1 MKKSILAVGI
11 LGVVLSGC
19 SNQSA
24 KDYYNAVSVSS
35 QSLSATQTAK
45 FEALS
50 DMAANGDPAAQS
62 AAVMALALMP
72 SPVIQPAYIESE
84 ALSYTRALAAP
95 IAGLGALWIQ
105 SDLSRDLND
114 NNNQTQQA
122 QIAASSADQQALLG
136 TLATGNAASG
146 ASLDTAIG
154 GIIDVSGMGFNAVEN
169 LQTGSN
175 SLVGDLSETLQ
186 PIITPVVEIVSV
198 EIVPIIETG
207 LIVDVGTP

>member
-1 MKKSILAVGI
+1 MKKSLLAVGI

-136 TLATGNAASG
+136 TLATGNTASG
-146 ASLDTAIG
+146 STLDTAIS
-154 GIIDVSGMGFNAVEN
+154 GIVDVATAGLGTVVTVQE
-169 LQTGSN
+169 GSN
-175 SLVGDLSETLQ
+175 ALTETLVETLQ
-186 PIITPVVEIVSV
+186 PIIVPVVEIV
-198 EIVPIIETG
+198 VP
-207 LIVDVGTP
+207 IVDVGTPE

>member
-1 MKKSILAVGI
+1 MKKSLLAVGI

-105 SDLSRDLND
+105 SDLSHDLND

-136 TLATGNAASG
+136 TLATGNTASG
-146 ASLDTAIG
+146 STLDTA
-154 GIIDVSGMGFNAVEN
+154 S
-169 LQTGSN
+169 TGR
-175 SLVGDLSETLQ
+175 L
-186 PIITPVVEIVSV
+186 
-198 EIVPIIETG
+198 
-207 LIVDVGTP
+207 

>member
-136 TLATGNAASG
+136 TLATGNTASG
-146 ASLDTAIG
+146 STLDTAIS
-154 GIIDVSGMGFNAVEN
+154 GIVDVATAGLGTVVTVQE
-169 LQTGSN
+169 GSN
-175 SLVGDLSETLQ
+175 ALTETLVETLQ
-186 PIITPVVEIVSV
+186 PIIVPVVEIV
-198 EIVPIIETG
+198 VP
-207 LIVDVGTP
+207 IVDVGTP

>member
-1 MKKSILAVGI
+1 MKKSILTVAI
-11 LGVVLSGC
+11 LGVAISGC

-24 KDYYNAVSVSS
+24 KDYYSAVSVSS
-35 QSLSATQTAK
+35 QSLAATQTAK
-45 FEALS
+45 VNALS

-136 TLATGNAASG
+136 TLATGNTAAGST
-146 ASLDTAIG
+146 LDTAIG
-154 GIIDVSGMGFNAVEN
+154 GIVDVATAGLGTVVT
-169 LQTGSN
+169 LQEGSN
-175 SLVGDLSETLQ
+175 ALTETLVETLQ
-186 PIITPVVEIVSV
+186 PIVVPIV
-198 EIVPIIETG
+198 EIVPIVETQ
-207 LIVDVGTP
+207 TPQPVVY

>member
-1 MKKSILAVGI
+1 MKKSLLAVGI

-50 DMAANGDPAAQS
+50 NMAANGDPAAQS

-136 TLATGNAASG
+136 TLTTGNAAAGST
-146 ASLDTAIG
+146 LDTAIS
-154 GIIDVSGMGFNAVEN
+154 GIVDVATAGLGTVVTVQE
-169 LQTGSN
+169 GSN
-175 SLVGDLSETLQ
+175 ALTETLVETLQ
-186 PIITPVVEIVSV
+186 PIIVPVVEIV
-198 EIVPIIETG
+198 VP
-207 LIVDVGTP
+207 IVDVGTPQ

>member
-1 MKKSILAVGI
+1 MKKSLLAVGI

-136 TLATGNAASG
+136 TLATGNTASG
-146 ASLDTAIG
+146 STLDTAIS
-154 GIIDVSGMGFNAVEN
+154 GIVDVATAGLGTVVTVQE
-169 LQTGSN
+169 GSN
-175 SLVGDLSETLQ
+175 ALTETLVETLQ
-186 PIITPVVEIVSV
+186 PIVVPVVEIV
-198 EIVPIIETG
+198 VP
-207 LIVDVGTP
+207 IVDVGTP

>member
-1 MKKSILAVGI
+1 MKKSLLAVGI

-136 TLATGNAASG
+136 TLATGNTASG
-146 ASLDTAIG
+146 STLDTAIS
-154 GIIDVSGMGFNAVEN
+154 GIVDVATAGLGTVVTVQE
-169 LQTGSN
+169 GSN
-175 SLVGDLSETLQ
+175 ALTETLVETLQ
-186 PIITPVVEIVSV
+186 PIIVPVVEIV
-198 EIVPIIETG
+198 VP
-207 LIVDVGTP
+207 IVDVGTP